1 MKLLYIF
8 ASVIAS
14 GVNDSMIH
22 AAAQGNV
29 TTTTKVYSC
38 VCTGCTCNFYLNAIG
53 DLKDIRVTAIERKL
67 GSITKA
73 GIDITLKIPRMGEQS
88 LYSLVITI
96 AYSSSELDKSLVNK
110 PMFLLF
116 VSEKPDSEI
125 LKSNP
130 ASVAM
135 TKVYRRLS
143 DETLWTEVATL
154 AHDHMINE
162 LSVLSV
168 HIDPNG
174 NVTWTEGTEK
184 RILPLGKAILG

>member
-8 ASVIAS
+8 ASVIAI
-14 GVNDSMIH
+14 GVHTIMIH

-38 VCTGCTCNFYLNAIG
+38 VCTSCTCNFYLNAVG
-53 DLKDIRVTAIERKL
+53 DVKDIKITAVAQKL
-67 GSITKA
+67 GLIKGSD
-73 GIDITLKIPRMGEQS
+73 IDVVLKIPRMGEQS
-88 LYSLVITI
+88 LYSIVITT
-96 AYSSSELDKSLVNK
+96 AYSKSELDRSLVNK

-135 TKVYRRLS
+135 TKVYRQLS

-154 AHDHMINE
+154 AHEHMINE
-162 LSVLSV
+162 FFTLSV
-168 HIDPNG
+168 HIGPNG
-174 NVTWTEGTEK
+174 NVSWTEGTEK